1 MKMFSLWMFGLLY
14 LSANLFSIH
23 VHPYRTFYHEAFLVV
38 AVLGFYLGFSKP
50 LRAECHVATLHVPAL
65 ICFPL
70 FLVLTLLLQSAL
82 RLTQFQYI
90 TYPAFY
96 FLLALLVMIIGA
108 TWTTKS
114 NGAEKLCL
122 MFSIVQVV
130 AAVLSVFM
138 QCIQIAGLDWSP
150 IVMYMAHSPDT
161 PMRPFANV
169 AQPNQL
175 ALLLCFGLASIWW
188 LVQTKRLNGYLALA
202 FSVFL
207 LWGLALTQSRIA
219 WIILPVFAL
228 LVWCRVIGEYP
239 LRRTAI
245 LLLLLVYVGFVW
257 FLPSIADMLGFS
269 SATIAERVGG
279 RSERSGLLQ
288 QAWFMI
294 KQHPW
299 FGVGWFGFGAEQVK
313 IAADF
318 PSTIYA
324 EHSHNLVLNLMAE
337 LGVPAALL
345 IFAALLF
352 WFYQTCVARAAAKN
366 NQVAFVMLSLIA
378 VGVHSMVEF
387 PLWYAYVLLPIA
399 LLMGML
405 HQMRWPDQ
413 AWVITVPRLVPAAI
427 SVVGIVV
434 LVFVTLDYQRVVD
447 GFKAFR
453 QAETI
458 AAVPE
463 AAIAH
468 PALTLL
474 PDYFDY
480 FQLMKVTPKENM
492 SAQEIAFVER
502 MSLRF
507 GYVHVLNKLA
517 EVYVLNGQPAKAQ
530 RSLQTLQRLHPI
542 AYPGYFDYWQ
552 SLAQNDERFAVVFL
566 QMPKRD
572 AP

>member
-1 MKMFSLWMFGLLY
+1 MTHN
-14 LSANLFSIH
+14 A
-23 VHPYRTFYHEAFLVV
+23 
-38 AVLGFYLGFSKP
+38 
-50 LRAECHVATLHVPAL
+50 
-65 ICFPL
+65 
-70 FLVLTLLLQSAL
+70 
-82 RLTQFQYI
+82 
-90 TYPAFY
+90 
-96 FLLALLVMIIGA
+96 
-108 TWTTKS
+108 
-114 NGAEKLCL
+114 
-122 MFSIVQVV
+122 
-130 AAVLSVFM
+130 
-138 QCIQIAGLDWSP
+138 
-150 IVMYMAHSPDT
+150 DT
-161 PMRPFANV
+161 PMRAFANV

-188 LVQTKRLNGYLALA
+188 LVQTKRVNGYIA
-202 FSVFL
+202 FVSSLFL

-228 LVWCRVIGEYP
+228 LAWLRVIGELP
-239 LRRTAI
+239 IRRAV
-245 LLLLLVYVGFVW
+245 LLLFLFVYVGFVW
-257 FLPSIADMLGFS
+257 FLPSIAETLGFS
-269 SATIAERVGG
+269 SASIAERVGG

-337 LGVPAALL
+337 LGVPAAVL
-345 IFAALLF
+345 IFTLLSF
-352 WFYQTCVARAAAKN
+352 WFYQTCVARSAAKN
-366 NQVAFVMLSLIA
+366 NQIAFAMLSLIA

-399 LLMGML
+399 VLMGML
-405 HQMRWPDQ
+405 HQLRWPTQ
-413 AWVITVPRLVPAAI
+413 TRVLVLPRAVPAVI
-427 SVVGIVV
+427 SVVGMAV
-434 LVFVTLDYQRVVD
+434 LVMVTLDYQRVVH

-458 AAVPE
+458 ATVPQD
-463 AAIAH
+463 AIAR
-468 PALTLL
+468 PSFTLL

-480 FQLMKVTPKENM
+480 FQLMKITPQEKM

-517 EVYVLNGQPAKAQ
+517 EVYILNRQTTKAQ
-530 RSLQTLQRLHPI
+530 RTLLTLQRLHPV

-552 SLAQNDERFAVVFL
+552 SLAQHDERFAAVFL
-566 QMPKRD
+566 TMPKRD
-572 AP
+572 AQ

>member
-1 MKMFSLWMFGLLY
+1 MQLTKLYHCSLIIFAALY
-14 LSANLFSIH
+14 LAANLHPQHIHPFRSYYQELLLVMAVLSGIGLIGLSIATRRSFIRIAWI
-23 VHPYRTFYHEAFLVV
+23 P
-38 AVLGFYLGFSKP
+38 AVLGL
-50 LRAECHVATLHVPAL
+50 L
-65 ICFPL
+65 
-70 FLVLTLLLQSAL
+70 LLLQMLAG
-82 RLTQFQYI
+82 LTSIEHIY
-90 TYPAFY
+90 YPLM
-96 FLLALLVMIIGA
+96 LLAMTILSMMLGA
-108 TWTTKS
+108 SWTVLE
-114 NGAEKLCL
+114 NGAVKICL
-122 MFSIVQVV
+122 MFAIVQLM
-130 AAVLSVFM
+130 AAVLSVLM
-138 QCIQIAGLDWSP
+138 QCIQIAGIDFRP

-175 ALLLCFGLASIWW
+175 ALLQCFGLASIWW
-188 LVQTKRLNGYLALA
+188 LLQAKRLTGFCALA
-202 FSVFL
+202 FSLVL

-228 LVWCRVIGEYP
+228 LVWFRVIGELP
-239 LRRTAI
+239 IRRTV
-245 LLLLLVYVGFVW
+245 LLLLLIVYIGFVW
-257 FLPSIADMLGFS
+257 FLPSIAEVLGFS
-269 SATIAERVGG
+269 SASISERVGG

-299 FGVGWFGFGAEQVK
+299 LGVGWFGFGAEQVK

-345 IFAALLF
+345 IFSALLY

-366 NQVAFVMLSLIA
+366 NQIAFGILSLIA

-387 PLWYAYVLLPIA
+387 PLWYAYVLLPMA
-399 LLMGML
+399 VLMGML
-405 HQMRWPDQ
+405 HQMRWPTQ
-413 AWVITVPRLVPAAI
+413 TWVITLPRAVTVAI
-427 SVVGIVV
+427 SVVGMVV
-434 LVFVTLDYQRVVD
+434 LVLVTLDYQRVVS

-453 QAETI
+453 QTETI
-458 AAVPE
+458 AGVPQE
-463 AAIAH
+463 AIAR

-480 FQLMKVTPKENM
+480 FQLMKITPKEKM
-492 SAQEIAFVER
+492 SVQEIAFIER

-517 EVYVLNGQPAKAQ
+517 EVYVLNGQTTKAQ
-530 RSLQTLQRLHPI
+530 RTLLTLQRLHPV

-552 SLAQNDERFAVVFL
+552 NLAQHDPRFAAVFL
-566 QMPKRD
+566 TMPKRD
-572 AP
+572 AQ